1 MKDVLENRKYVRTV
15 DQAAAQPDKLAIVIP
30 HDLEARPWCRNETYT
45 FASLDLFTRTL
56 MAGLRAQNLGPGDRI
71 LVLFPVSGEL
81 YALCTA
87 IYAIGAVA
95 VLIDPGMG
103 AKRIRQALTPHPRR
117 RSSASK
123 HFEVSLAHTRA
134 P

>member
-1 MKDVLENRKYVRTV
+1 
-15 DQAAAQPDKLAIVIP
+15 
-30 HDLEARPWCRNETYT
+30 
-45 FASLDLFTRTL
+45 

-103 AKRIRQALTPHPRR
+103 AKRIRQALDT
-117 RSSASK
+117 ASPK
-123 HFEVSLAHTRA
+123 AVISIKAFLKFRWLIPEA